1 MLRFIIFVL
10 LGAGAQLVNSANAWE
25 RENVMGGQV
34 GGVGDIYTGILYYFI
49 TI

>member
-1 MLRFIIFVL
+1 MLIFSDFCVV
-10 LGAGAQLVNSANAWE
+10 GDWAQLGGSAE
-25 RENVMGGQV
+25 EENVMGAQV